1 MWCSRYREL
10 GWSDNPG
17 EYYRNS
23 DILLI
28 PSHWEGFGLVAVEG
42 MSTGLPII
50 ASNVEGLNEVVSSQ
64 LISTILID
72 EFKDTLA
79 WSNAIIQMKDKLTTS
94 ANEMASQSRKQAEKF
109 DISTMLNAYDELY
122 KTLG

>member
-1 MWCSRYREL
+1 MGGIW
-10 GWSDNPG
+10 
-17 EYYRNS
+17 
-23 DILLI
+23 I
-28 PSHWEGFGLVAVEG
+28 VAVEG

>member
-1 MWCSRYREL
+1 MKL
-10 GWSDNPG
+10 F
-17 EYYRNS
+17 
-23 DILLI
+23 L
-28 PSHWEGFGLVAVEG
+28 
-42 MSTGLPII
+42 
-50 ASNVEGLNEVVSSQ
+50 Q

>member
-1 MWCSRYREL
+1 MSLKSLISSYTIVGSGPDLEKLQYLSKACGVQDIVNFV

-50 ASNVEGLNEVVSSQ
+50 ASNVEGLNEVVSSAY
-64 LISTILID
+64 ID
-72 EFKDTLA
+72 YF
-79 WSNAIIQMKDKLTTS
+79 N
-94 ANEMASQSRKQAEKF
+94 
-109 DISTMLNAYDELY
+109 
-122 KTLG
+122 